1 MTDHSAPSMAPPPR
15 ARHARLLA
23 YGWWQL
29 ADYLIE
35 KGIGTFITMV
45 FAGALVFVE
54 FRQAIESY
62 PMAARDALTAPL
74 SALSGIL
81 VLLGV
86 LFATNGIV
94 SDDRKH
100 GYYRFLFAKPVN
112 VRRFYAQKFVV
123 HLLGFLIVACL
134 LVVTFNLTFG
144 RAVGDEA
151 GPIPFFPRLLLPV
164 MALLFVAL
172 GGIGFLMSV
181 VLRVDWLTFMSV
193 YVASDQ
199 LWRLFGDGEGWI
211 RFAVRALPPVHR
223 LNEIVGAAVRGDALP
238 RAELTWLVA
247 YGLGCLALGLVAL
260 RVRPLA
266 AN

>member
-1 MTDHSAPSMAPPPR
+1 MMERIAPSAAPPR
-15 ARHARLLA
+15 RARLLA
-23 YGWWQL
+23 YAWWQL
-29 ADYLIE
+29 ADYLVE
-35 KGIGTFITMV
+35 KGVGTFITMV

-54 FRQAIESY
+54 FRQAIESF
-62 PMAARDALTAPL
+62 PMSAREALSAPL
-74 SALSGIL
+74 AALGGIL

-112 VRRFYAQKFVV
+112 VQRFYAQKFVV
-123 HLLGFLIVACL
+123 HLLGFLLVAGM

-144 RAVGDEA
+144 RFAGAEA
-151 GPIPFFPRLLLPV
+151 GVLPIFPRRLLPV

-199 LWRLFGDGEGWI
+199 LWRVFGDDAGWI

-223 LNEIVGAAVRGDALP
+223 LNEIVGAAVRGGALP
-238 RAELTWLVA
+238 RTELTWLVA